1 MDARE
6 EHIRRIALRER
17 AQRGLSDAGFAE
29 LLIAV
34 RANPAQFAQGPED
47 EAMGMLVDALERFG
61 ASRDKDDLRDD
72 DEFALERSR
81 RLELMRVACA
91 HALDVDPTCTDAA
104 LCSAIA
110 ADPDPD
116 DLLELLLPLEGDA
129 QAALDAR
136 GETEAL
142 ADDAATGLRR
152 DLWADVFAHPLLRVK
167 DAIARTYLDSA
178 RFKLAQEKS
187 LELLDLAP
195 SDVLGARHTGMLS
208 YARLE
213 DEQGLDELD
222 ARMGRRGDAWQSLA
236 RIIVLF
242 KTNRRGAALR
252 ALRGFDGLCE
262 GGVYALLRPVFVDSY
277 LPDRPTV
284 APYSFEEATL
294 AVHEADP
301 VIVDVPDLPLWVEG
315 QKDMRASALRFAERS
330 GLDF

>member
-6 EHIRRIALRER
+6 EYIRRIALRER
-17 AQRGLSDAGFAE
+17 TRRGLSDAGFAE

-34 RANPAQFAQGPED
+34 RANPAQFATSSED
-47 EAMGMLVDALERFG
+47 EAMGMLVEALERFG
-61 ASRDKDDLRDD
+61 ASRDQDDLRDD
-72 DEFALERSR
+72 DEFAIERSK

-91 HALDVDPTCTDAA
+91 HALEVDPTCTDAA

-110 ADPDPD
+110 ADVDPD
-116 DLLELLLPLEGDA
+116 DLLKLLLPLEQDA

-136 GETEAL
+136 GET
-142 ADDAATGLRR
+142 DAASNDAAAGPRR

-178 RFKLAQEKS
+178 RFRLAQEKS

-195 SDVLGARHTGMLS
+195 SDALGARHTAMLA

-252 ALRGFDGLCE
+252 ALRGFDSLCE
-262 GGVYALLRPVFVDSY
+262 GGIYALLRPVFVDSY
-277 LPDRPTV
+277 LPDRPPC

-301 VIVDVPDLPLWVEG
+301 IIVDVPDLPLWVES
-315 QKDMRASALRFAERS
+315 QEDMRTSALHFADQS
-330 GLDF
+330 GFDF

>member
-6 EHIRRIALRER
+6 EYIRRIALREGAR
-17 AQRGLSDAGFAE
+17 RGLSDAGFAE

-34 RANPAQFAQGPED
+34 RANPARFANGAED

-61 ASRDKDDLRDD
+61 ASREKDDLRSD
-72 DEFALERSR
+72 DEFAIERSR

-91 HALDVDPTCTDAA
+91 RALDVDPTCTDAA
-104 LCSAIA
+104 LCAAIA
-110 ADPDPD
+110 TDADPD
-116 DLLELLLPLEGDA
+116 DLLKLLLPLERDA

-136 GETEAL
+136 GEATAL
-142 ADDAATGLRR
+142 SHDAAAGLRR
-152 DLWADVFAHPLLRVK
+152 DLWANVFAHPLLRVK

-178 RFKLAQEKS
+178 RFGLAQEKS

-195 SDVLGARHTGMLS
+195 SDVLGARHTAMLT

-213 DEQGLDELD
+213 DEQGLDALD
-222 ARMGRRGDAWQSLA
+222 ARVGRRGDAWQGLA

-252 ALRGFDGLCE
+252 ALRGFDSLCE
-262 GGVYALLRPVFVDSY
+262 GGIYALLRPVFVDSY
-277 LPDRPTV
+277 LPDRPPT
-284 APYSFEEATL
+284 APYSFEEATY

-301 VIVDVPDLPLWVEG
+301 IIVDVPDLPLWVES
-315 QKDMRASALRFAERS
+315 QPDMRASALRFADRS
-330 GLDF
+330 GFDF